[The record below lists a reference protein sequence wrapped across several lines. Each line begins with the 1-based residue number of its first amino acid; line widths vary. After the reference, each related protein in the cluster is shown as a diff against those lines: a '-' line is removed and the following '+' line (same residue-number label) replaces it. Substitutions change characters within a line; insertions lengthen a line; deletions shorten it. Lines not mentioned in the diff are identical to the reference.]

1 MITTSNLIPPIDAH
15 AISTSPRTSFIHHSP
30 PPPFHRATN
39 PSAAATDTTAD
50 TITDISS
57 QLVSDEGVDV
67 EAGDATSK
75 HKGTSM
81 DSMSAGEKRDGT
93 RKLKEAPRK
102 LSLRERLSLKK
113 VSE

>member
-39 PSAAATDTTAD
+39 PSAAAADTTTD
-50 TITDISS
+50 TITDMST

-67 EAGDATSK
+67 EAGGATST

-81 DSMSAGEKRDGT
+81 DSMSAGEKRDDT
-93 RKLKEAPRK
+93 RKVKEARRK
-102 LSLRERLSLKK
+102 LSFRSRLSRKK